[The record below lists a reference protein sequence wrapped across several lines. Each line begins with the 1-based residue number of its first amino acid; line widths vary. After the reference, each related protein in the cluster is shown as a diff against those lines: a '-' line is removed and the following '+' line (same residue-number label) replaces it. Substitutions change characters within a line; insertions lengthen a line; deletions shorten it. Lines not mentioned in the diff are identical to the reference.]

1 MLLRVHNPLS
11 NSPEAGPLSN
21 FHSSLLFL
29 SLKQPSFIL
38 FLSHLTNQRQLP
50 LMTYIFILL
59 VWCTSY
65 VISQAHTWHNA
76 LVFFLLLLTNE
87 NTVLHRVLNPAGD
100 QVQILWS
107 CALTIFS
114 NQAREHLYLFLFAL
128 IFQKFICF
136 LFPVLARICCNIS
149 CTLCPSLKTAS
160 SVLCHPVPPIS
171 LTLHLSIPV
180 FVHPSIPD
188 FSICSVSVEILT
200 GTSVI
205 S

>member
-1 MLLRVHNPLS
+1 MSSRKLIHDTM
-11 NSPEAGPLSN
+11 
-21 FHSSLLFL
+21 HSF
-29 SLKQPSFIL
+29 
-38 FLSHLTNQRQLP
+38 
-50 LMTYIFILL
+50 
-59 VWCTSY
+59 
-65 VISQAHTWHNA
+65 
-76 LVFFLLLLTNE
+76 FFLLLLTNE

-136 LFPVLARICCNIS
+136 LFPVLARICCNVS

-180 FVHPSIPD
+180 FVHPSIHPGFLHL
-188 FSICSVSVEILT
+188 FSQCRNPNRDISNLVVSR
-200 GTSVI
+200 
-205 S
+205 